1 MVRRNG
7 LIGVVWRER
16 EIPAQC
22 SKCWTKILGIY
33 MCVCVCV
40 WHEWGS
46 VGYFEWVGMY
56 DGANAEA
63 KSLMGKGLFM
73 TD

>member
-1 MVRRNG
+1 
-7 LIGVVWRER
+7 
-16 EIPAQC
+16 
-22 SKCWTKILGIY
+22 